1 MRIKD
6 NKRIEVETSQALAIE
21 FFHCLVEGRH
31 STPHICFALSFTENH
46 QTWDMRRKNSGNYFA
61 HKQLLSRGTYL
72 RVAFVVLSVQ
82 FTLRS
87 TYHVSCFTPYSS
99 RRKNSRTRSING
111 SFG

>member
-6 NKRIEVETSQALAIE
+6 NKRIEVEISQALAIK
-21 FFHCLVEGRH
+21 FFHCLVKGRH
-31 STPHICFALSFTENH
+31 PPSHICFALSLTENH

-61 HKQLLSRGTYL
+61 HKQLLSHGTYL

-87 TYHVSCFTPYSS
+87 TYHVLRLTPPVA
-99 RRKNSRTRSING
+99 
-111 SFG
+111 